1 MAEKEVLF
9 HDIITPDRNIK
20 TDIATA
26 VAQHADTSETFI
38 FASDG
43 QIHVVAVG

>member
-9 HDIITPDRNIK
+9 YDVIDADRTME

-26 VAQHADTSETFI
+26 VAQHADTSQTFI
-38 FASDG
+38 ISVKG
-43 QIHVVAVG
+43 QVIVIGVG